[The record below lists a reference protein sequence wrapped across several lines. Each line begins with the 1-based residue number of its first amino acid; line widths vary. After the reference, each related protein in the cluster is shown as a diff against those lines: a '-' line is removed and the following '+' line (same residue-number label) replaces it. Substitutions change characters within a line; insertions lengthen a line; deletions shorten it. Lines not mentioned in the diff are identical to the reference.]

1 MKPYFIAF
9 WNLENLFDIE
19 NSPRRSDKLKRA
31 IGKDLKGW
39 DEPKLSTKIDQL
51 SKIIKLMNNGLGPDI
66 LGVCEIEN
74 KHVLERLVVA
84 LASLSRNYKIVH
96 ADTKDQRGI
105 DVAIIYDADM
115 LEVEQ
120 GNIDTANPGIL
131 TDLVFNH
138 FVMRRTA
145 TRDILQVN
153 FLTKVKRNRI
163 IVMVNHWPSRS
174 GGEYESQGYRFIAGE
189 TLAYF
194 HQRIMEEHGEDTA
207 VISLGDYNDEPH
219 NLSLTQYALSN
230 RSRTKVVMGNN
241 AYFYNLMWDI
251 IGDGNGSFFFENSP
265 NMLDQIL
272 VNENVIKKTSVF
284 QIKHGSVK
292 VEKVTEMTNPG
303 TYKKPI
309 PFGGMGK
316 DPNVNGYSD
325 HFPVSVVVV
334 EK

>member
-1 MKPYFIAF
+1 MQHYFFAF

-39 DEPKLSTKIDQL
+39 DDTKLTAKIDQV

-74 KHVLERLVVA
+74 KHVLERLVLA
-84 LASLSRNYKIVH
+84 LASLSRNYKIIH

-105 DVAIIYDADM
+105 DVALIFDADLFE
-115 LEVEQ
+115 LEK
-120 GNIDTANPGIL
+120 GNIDPANPNKIE
-131 TDLVFNH
+131 DLVFNH
-138 FVMRRTA
+138 FILKRTA

-153 FLTKVKRNRI
+153 FKTRSKQNRI
-163 IVMVNHWPSRS
+163 VVMLNHWPSRM

-189 TLAYF
+189 TLSYF
-194 HQRIMEEHGEDTA
+194 HERVMEIYGKYTP

-219 NLSLTQYALSN
+219 NLSLTHFAQSLRN
-230 RSRTKVVMGNN
+230 KTQVIKGNTC
-241 AYFYNLMWDI
+241 YFYNLMWDI
-251 IGDGNGSFFFENSP
+251 IGDGNGSFYFDNTP
-265 NMLDQIL
+265 YMLDQIL
-272 VNENVIKKTSVF
+272 VNKNLIKKSSNF
-284 QIKHGSVK
+284 QIKDGSVK
-292 VEKVTEMTNPG
+292 IEKFAEMTDKSV
-303 TYKKPI
+303 YHKPI

-316 DPNVNGYSD
+316 PSNMVGYSD
-325 HFPVSVVVV
+325 HFPISVQIS

>member
-1 MKPYFIAF
+1 MQNYFVGF
-9 WNLENLFDIE
+9 WNLENLFDVE
-19 NSPRRSDKLKRA
+19 NSPNRSDKLHRA

-39 DEPKLSTKIDQL
+39 DNTKLTTKIDQL
-51 SKIIKLMNNGLGPDI
+51 SKIIKLLNNGQGPDI

-74 KHVLERLVVA
+74 EHVLERLVVA

-96 ADTKDQRGI
+96 SESDDKRGI

-115 LEVEQ
+115 MEVEQ
-120 GNIDTANPGIL
+120 GNIDTTNPGVL

-153 FLTKVKRNRI
+153 FLTKVSRNRLVVI
-163 IVMVNHWPSRS
+163 VNHWPSRS

-194 HQRIMEEHGEDTA
+194 HQRIMEEHGDATA

-219 NLSLTQYALSN
+219 NLSITQYALSE
-230 RSRTKVVMGNN
+230 RSRTKVVRGSNS
-241 AYFYNLMWDI
+241 YFYNLMWDI
-251 IGDGNGSFFFENSP
+251 IGDGNGSFFFNNAP

-284 QIKHGSVK
+284 QIKDGSVK
-292 VEKVTEMTNPG
+292 IEKFDEMTDKG
-303 TYKKPI
+303 IYKKPI

-316 DPNVNGYSD
+316 DVNVNGFSD
-325 HFPVSVVVV
+325 HFPISVEII

>member
-1 MKPYFIAF
+1 MQNYFVGF
-9 WNLENLFDIE
+9 WNLENLFEIE
-19 NSPRRSDKLKRA
+19 NYPDRSDKLKRA

-39 DEPKLSTKIDQL
+39 DDAKLSAKIGQL

-74 KHVLERLVVA
+74 ENVLKRLVTA
-84 LASLSRNYKIVH
+84 LASLSRNYKIIH

-105 DVAIIYDADM
+105 DVAIIYDANM
-115 LEVEQ
+115 VEVER
-120 GNIDTANPGIL
+120 GNVDTTNPGVF
-131 TDLVFNH
+131 TNLVFNH

-163 IVMVNHWPSRS
+163 VVMVNHWPSRS

-194 HQRIMEEHGEDTA
+194 HQRIMEEHGNDTA
-207 VISLGDYNDEPH
+207 VISVGDYNDEPH
-219 NLSLTQYALSN
+219 NLSITQYAMSE
-230 RSRTKVVMGNN
+230 RSRTKVVRGSNP
-241 AYFYNLMWDI
+241 YFYNLMWDI
-251 IGDGNGSFFFENSP
+251 IGDGNGSFYFENAP

-284 QIKHGSVK
+284 QIKEGSVK
-292 VEKVTEMTNPG
+292 VEKFVEMTDKSI
-303 TYKKPI
+303 YKKPI

-316 DPNVNGYSD
+316 PVNLLGYSD
-325 HFPVSVVVV
+325 HFPVSVEII